1 MPMPAVD
8 VGVNK
13 VSIKKGVQ
21 SPNYEIRIKVNDLN
35 QQQRDRAL
43 KRIGDSAG
51 HFVFLIQRIGTW
63 ALKAW
68 KGEPRA
74 ARKEPFI
81 WTNDSLA
88 TVIEMFRGSLQDDD
102 VDSLS
107 KRMRESL
114 DGSSAQVAIN
124 GILGTVCA
132 LLVAAFDATK
142 RHDVEC
148 AWQEIADAEHLIGM
162 ALGLL
167 CVVENPALGASL
179 TAHRETRQARQTWG
193 RLTDRARKLK
203 KEDPKLSKNAI
214 AKLLAKEKTRGRAK
228 STPGEFNFT
237 EATVRKALQSIDL
250 MS

>member
-1 MPMPAVD
+1 M
-8 VGVNK
+8 
-13 VSIKKGVQ
+13 
-21 SPNYEIRIKVNDLN
+21 NDLN

-51 HFVFLIQRIGTW
+51 HFVALIQLTGTW
-63 ALKAW
+63 SLEIW
-68 KGEPRA
+68 KGEPRVA
-74 ARKEPFI
+74 HKETFI
-81 WTNDSLA
+81 WTNDSLPN
-88 TVIEMFRGSLQDDD
+88 VIETFRGSLQADD
-102 VDSLS
+102 VDLLS

-114 DGSSAQVAIN
+114 QGRSAQAAID

-132 LLVAAFDATK
+132 LLVAAFDAIE

-148 AWQEIADAEHLIGM
+148 AWQEIAAAEHLIGM

-167 CVVENPALGASL
+167 RVVENPALGASL

-193 RLTDRARKLK
+193 QLTVRARELK
-203 KEDPKLSKNAI
+203 KEDTKLSKNAI

-228 STPGEFNFT
+228 STPGKFNFT

-250 MS
+250 MP